1 MLMAGKSMSA
11 RAVTKRSTAKMAESP
26 KTAASPKKAASPNA
40 TAKKVGAPK
49 KSAGTVTIAAF
60 KAPPIASMPGTFTT
74 RSGRLLMKPA
84 PGGKLD
90 IRKLDA
96 AIAALRNR
104 KA

>member
-1 MLMAGKSMSA
+1 MSA
-11 RAVTKRSTAKMAESP
+11 GAATKGSTVKKAPSP
-26 KTAASPKKAASPNA
+26 KAPSPKAASPKKA
-40 TAKKVGAPK
+40 VAPK
-49 KSAGTVTIAAF
+49 TFAATVAVGPF

-74 RSGRLLMKPA
+74 RSGRILMKPA

-90 IRKLDA
+90 VRKLDA